1 MTEHSHAGTTIVDVH
16 AHHFPRALAKGRL
29 TPEGPRWPHL
39 EPGAEGSGRILVGD
53 SVFRQVTS
61 DLWDVAERVALLD
74 RTGIATQVLSPVPV
88 MLTYWADG
96 SSAAAYARAV
106 NTALAEDVAQAPGR
120 LVGLGTV
127 PLQAPELAVEE
138 LRHAVTTLGLRG
150 VEIGSSVEGTDLDAA
165 ALRPFWEAAEELGA
179 LVLVHPMDGG
189 GGVVRRAGQP
199 YDFGAGMLTD
209 TALAASSLVFGGVL
223 EEFPRLTV
231 VLVHGCGAFPWLYPR
246 MRLADQVWGKGD
258 PAAADARV
266 RSLWVDTLVFD
277 PEHLRLLVHRFGPDK
292 VVVGTDHP
300 FFPAVTS
307 DVERF
312 VTEAAHLGAIARA
325 DVDAVLSGNARRLL
339 ARGESAAS
347 DDGAMTSIGGSSD

>member
-1 MTEHSHAGTTIVDVH
+1 VTEPSHSATPIVDVH
-16 AHHFPRALAKGRL
+16 AHHFPRALAERGL
-29 TPEGPRWPHL
+29 TPQGPRWPHL
-39 EPGAEGSGRILVGD
+39 ETGAEGSGRILVGD

-61 DLWDVAERVALLD
+61 DLWDVAERVELLD

-96 SSAAAYARAV
+96 PSAAAYARAV
-106 NTALAEDVAQAPGR
+106 NTALAEDVARAPGR

-150 VEIGSSVEGTDLDAA
+150 VEIGSSVEGADLDAA
-165 ALRPFWEAAEELGA
+165 ALRPFWETAEELDA

-209 TALAASSLVFGGVL
+209 TALAAGSLVFGGVL

-231 VLVHGCGAFPWLYPR
+231 VLVHGCGAFAWLYPR

-307 DVERF
+307 DIGRF
-312 VTEAAHLGAIARA
+312 VTEAAHLGAIGPGE
-325 DVDAVLSGNARRLL
+325 VDAVLSGNARRLL
-339 ARGESAAS
+339 AGGESPTS
-347 DDGAMTSIGGSSD
+347 DDGAMTSIGRSE

>member
-1 MTEHSHAGTTIVDVH
+1 MTEPSHSETSIVDIH
-16 AHHFPRALAKGRL
+16 AHHFPRALAERGL
-29 TPEGPRWPHL
+29 TPRGERWPHL
-39 EPGAEGSGRILVGD
+39 ETGAERTGRILVGD

-96 SSAAAYARAV
+96 PSAAGYARAV
-106 NTALAEDVAQAPGR
+106 NTALAEDVAQAPDR
-120 LVGLGTV
+120 LIGLGTV
-127 PLQAPELAVEE
+127 PLQAPALAVEE

-150 VEIGSSVEGTDLDAA
+150 VEIGSSAEGVDLDDAT
-165 ALRPFWEAAEELGA
+165 LRPFWEAAEELDA

-199 YDFGAGMLTD
+199 SDFGAGMLTD
-209 TALAASSLVFGGVL
+209 TALAAGSLVFGGVL
-223 EEFPRLTV
+223 EDFPRLTV
-231 VLVHGCGAFPWLYPR
+231 VLVHRCRAIPWLYPR
-246 MRLADQVWGKGD
+246 MRLADQVWGNGD

-300 FFPAVTS
+300 FFPAVTPH
-307 DVERF
+307 VERF
-312 VTEAAHLGAIARA
+312 VTEAADLGAISRA
-325 DVDAVLSGNARRLL
+325 DVGAVLSGNARRLL
-339 ARGESAAS
+339 ARDGLPTGRS
-347 DDGAMTSIGGSSD
+347 DD

>member
-1 MTEHSHAGTTIVDVH
+1 MTEPSHTATIVDVH
-16 AHHFPRALAKGRL
+16 AHHFPRALAERGL
-29 TPEGPRWPHL
+29 TPQGPRWPHL

-61 DLWDVAERVALLD
+61 DLWDVAERVAVLD
-74 RTGIATQVLSPVPV
+74 RTGIATQVVSPVPV

-96 SSAAAYARAV
+96 PSAAAYARAV
-106 NTALAEDVAQAPGR
+106 NTTLAEDVAQAPER

-150 VEIGSSVEGTDLDAA
+150 VEIGSSAEGVDLDAA
-165 ALRPFWEAAEELGA
+165 ALRPYWEAAQELDA

-209 TALAASSLVFGGVL
+209 TALAAGSLVFGGVL

-231 VLVHGCGAFPWLYPR
+231 CLVHGCGAFPWLYPR
-246 MRLADQVWGKGD
+246 MRLADQVWGNGD

-277 PEHLRLLVHRFGPDK
+277 SEHLRLLVHRFGPDK

-300 FFPAVTS
+300 FFPAVTP

-312 VTEAAHLGAIARA
+312 VTEAADIGAIARA
-325 DVDAVLSGNARRLL
+325 DVEAVLSGNARRLL
-339 ARGESAAS
+339 AGSESPTS
-347 DDGAMTSIGGSSD
+347 DEVAMTSIGGRSE

>member
-1 MTEHSHAGTTIVDVH
+1 MGHSPARKVGRARVQPDKTIVDVH
-16 AHHFPRALAKGRL
+16 VHHFPVPALAERRL
-29 TPEGPRWPHL
+29 TPQGPRWPHL
-39 EPGAEGSGRILVGD
+39 EPGAKGSGLILVGD

-61 DLWDVAERVALLD
+61 DLWDVADRVALLD

-96 SSAAAYARAV
+96 PSAAAYARAV
-106 NTALAEDVAQAPGR
+106 INTALAKDVAQAPGR

-127 PLQAPELAVEE
+127 PLQAPALAVEE

-150 VEIGSSVEGTDLDAA
+150 VEIGSSVEGTDLDAV
-165 ALRPFWEAAEELGA
+165 ALRPFWEAAEELDA

-209 TALAASSLVFGGVL
+209 TALAAGSLVFGGVL

-246 MRLADQVWGKGD
+246 MRLADQVWGKGN

-300 FFPAVTS
+300 FFPTVTS
-307 DVERF
+307 DLERF
-312 VTEAAHLGAIARA
+312 VTEAARLGAIT

-339 ARGESAAS
+339 ARGESP
-347 DDGAMTSIGGSSD
+347 IGRSSD